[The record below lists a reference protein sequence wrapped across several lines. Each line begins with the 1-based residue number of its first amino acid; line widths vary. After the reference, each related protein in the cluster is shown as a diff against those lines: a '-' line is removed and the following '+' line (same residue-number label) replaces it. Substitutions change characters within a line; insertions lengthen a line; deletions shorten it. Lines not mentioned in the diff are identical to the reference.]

1 MSCLLVVGWRL
12 LQGGRSVGRSV
23 PPGVD
28 RWKPFRFPELLTQE
42 KQMKRASTLLNLNR
56 YEIYF
61 YFCQPRPRKCGFAEH
76 RRNRYG
82 TRWKYGATVM
92 DGEWLIMRHI
102 PTSLELLLLLLWR
115 AAGNADDTF
124 HRIRLFLS
132 WCNTRSSRHLLTHR
146 NQHPQSTFRLFH
158 ITKRWWRMIVVRP
171 CVFCLILFC
180 FFLIF
185 YLFLRNGP
193 FKCELKGGGGKHV
206 RTKEMIYLFILLYPL
221 MQSTTWHERLN
232 AFSVLSFLNC
242 ALLPVSPVW
251 LK

>member
-1 MSCLLVVGWRL
+1 
-12 LQGGRSVGRSV
+12 
-23 PPGVD
+23 
-28 RWKPFRFPELLTQE
+28 
-42 KQMKRASTLLNLNR
+42 
-56 YEIYF
+56 
-61 YFCQPRPRKCGFAEH
+61 
-76 RRNRYG
+76 
-82 TRWKYGATVM
+82 VM

-146 NQHPQSTFRLFH
+146 NQHPRSTFRLFH

-180 FFLIF
+180 VFFLIF
-185 YLFLRNGP
+185 IYFYVMALSNVNWRR
-193 FKCELKGGGGKHV
+193 GGRGKHV